1 MRLVSRLQ
9 NMRHAGDYD
18 DMFDWAEEDV
28 KPLFNRTELL
38 IKKMKSLLIVCF
50 ILLILP
56 FFIISDWHGPIVEK
70 SLKLLAQ
77 MFFRHFSVAK
87 IKYLQFNLTIHP
99 KPQ

>member
-18 DMFDWAEEDV
+18 EKFIIV
-28 KPLFNRTELL
+28 GG
-38 IKKMKSLLIVCF
+38 IVCF

-56 FFIISDWHGPIVEK
+56 FSIISDWHGPIVEK
-70 SLKLLAQ
+70 LLKLLAQ

>member
-1 MRLVSRLQ
+1 MIV
-9 NMRHAGDYD
+9 GG
-18 DMFDWAEEDV
+18 
-28 KPLFNRTELL
+28 
-38 IKKMKSLLIVCF
+38 IVCF

-56 FFIISDWHGPIVEK
+56 FSIISDWHGPIVEK
-70 SLKLLAQ
+70 SLNLLAQ

>member
-28 KPLFNRTELL
+28 KPLQKDEKF
-38 IKKMKSLLIVCF
+38 IIVGGIVCF

>member
-38 IKKMKSLLIVCF
+38 IKKDEKFIIVGGIVCF

-77 MFFRHFSVAK
+77 MFF
-87 IKYLQFNLTIHP
+87 
-99 KPQ
+99 

>member
-38 IKKMKSLLIVCF
+38 IKKMKSLL
-50 ILLILP
+50 
-56 FFIISDWHGPIVEK
+56 WHGPIVEK
-70 SLKLLAQ
+70 LLKLLAQ

>member
-1 MRLVSRLQ
+1 MIV
-9 NMRHAGDYD
+9 GG
-18 DMFDWAEEDV
+18 
-28 KPLFNRTELL
+28 
-38 IKKMKSLLIVCF
+38 IVCF

-56 FFIISDWHGPIVEK
+56 FSIISDWHGPIVEK